1 MKLGYSFFVI
11 LNLQRVLMQK
21 IFALKKIILASF
33 IILGI
38 AASTL
43 LFNLKFSF
51 DFSQFFPEGDED
63 LIFYQDFIK
72 DFGVDDS
79 FMLIAIENEGGVFE
93 EDFLNRFNTVSVA
106 AKKLPYITENQSLT
120 TLFYPI
126 KTSFGY
132 TQIPVIHIDNPKK
145 YEKDWTKIKEDGL
158 FVNTLIDEN
167 ANSLIISLETE
178 DELNYDQSII
188 FLKELRNL
196 LKENNLNDYHLIGRT
211 FFYESLVEMQKDEL
225 IKTTSIGLFLVL
237 IVLILVYRRLSI
249 IVISLSSI
257 SLGLVLFLGI
267 LSLFGKELNSLAV
280 FYPILMLIVGTSD
293 VIHIMD
299 DYLGKLSKGI
309 EKNIAMK
316 ATLKE
321 VGISTLLTSVTTAIG
336 FASLLTSKSS
346 VVSGFGIDSALG
358 VLIAFVTILGFTCSL
373 LLLVKKDKLLP
384 KKKPTKN
391 WENNLYRV
399 NLFTKKYPRSILT
412 SSILFL
418 AVCIFGMTK
427 INTNYQI
434 KESLPKGSKIAT
446 DFEFFQNNYAG
457 FRPLQVAIKAQGQNK
472 ITDFKVVQE
481 IEKVVQKLQ
490 TIEPIKNVQSITTFY
505 KGIHKANHLN
515 KTEFF
520 KLPEKE
526 VTFEKYKKQLQKVA
540 RKPLKKFL
548 SPDAKKSRI
557 TATVLDIG
565 LDSVQTIYAAFN
577 KFNTTNIDTSLVKF
591 RLTGTGILLDKNA
604 FYVKDSL
611 ITGLLMGLLLVAI
624 IMAIIYKNLKLIFIS
639 LLPNMLPLVFAA
651 ALIGYLG
658 IPLEA
663 TIAVVFA
670 IVFGIAVDD
679 TIHFLGRYKVCLT
692 QGKTKEEALNIT
704 FNETGRALIITTL
717 ILFFG
722 FMVLLFSVHT
732 PSITIG
738 LLVSVTLLTALV
750 FDLLLLPVLIRK
762 FL

>member
-1 MKLGYSFFVI
+1 
-11 LNLQRVLMQK
+11 MQK
-21 IFALKKIILASF
+21 IFALKKIIFTSF
-33 IILGI
+33 VLIGI
-38 AASTL
+38 AAIAL

-51 DFSQFFPEGDED
+51 NFNQFFPEGDED

-79 FMLIAIENEGGVFE
+79 FMLVAIENKDGVFD
-93 EDFLNRFNTVSVA
+93 EDFLNRFNKVSVA
-106 AKKLPYITENQSLT
+106 AKELPYVTENQSLT
-120 TLFYPI
+120 TLFYPV
-126 KTSFGY
+126 KTTFGY
-132 TQIPVIHIDNPKK
+132 TRIPVIHIDKPER
-145 YEKDWTKIKEDGL
+145 YEKDWAKIKEDGL
-158 FVNTLIDEN
+158 FINTLIDEN
-167 ANSLIISLETE
+167 ANSLILSLATE
-178 DELNYDQSII
+178 DELDYEQSIV
-188 FLKELRNL
+188 FLNELRSL
-196 LKENNLNDYHLIGRT
+196 LKANNFNDYHFLGRT
-211 FFYESLVEMQKDEL
+211 FFYESLVQLQKEEL
-225 IKTTSIGLFLVL
+225 IKTTSIGIVLVL
-237 IVLILVYRRLSI
+237 IILILVYRRISI
-249 IVISLSSI
+249 IAISLSSI
-257 SLGLVLFLGI
+257 MLGLVLFLGT
-267 LSLFGKELNSLAV
+267 LSLLGKELNSLAV

-299 DYLGKLSKGI
+299 DYLGKLTRGI
-309 EKNIAMK
+309 EKNVAMK

-346 VVSGFGIDSALG
+346 VVSGFGINAALG
-358 VLIAFVTILGFTCSL
+358 VLVAFISILGFTCPL
-373 LLLVKKDKLLP
+373 LMLVDKDKLLP
-384 KKKPTKN
+384 KKKPTKT
-391 WENNLYRV
+391 WEKNLFRV
-399 NLFTKKYPRSILT
+399 NRFTKNYPRGIITVSLV
-412 SSILFL
+412 FL

-434 KESLPKGSKIAT
+434 KESLPQGSKIAT
-446 DFEFFQNNYAG
+446 DFEFFQTNYAG
-457 FRPLQVAIKAQGQNK
+457 FRPLQVAITAVGTNV

-481 IEKVVQKLQ
+481 IEKAVQKLH
-490 TIEPIKNVQSITTFY
+490 ELKPIQNVQSITTFY

-515 KTEFF
+515 KSEYF

-526 VTFEKYKKQLQKVA
+526 ATFKKYKKQLQKIA

-548 SPDAKKSRI
+548 SPDEKKSRI
-557 TATVLDIG
+557 TSTVLDIG
-565 LDSVQTIYAAFN
+565 LDSVQNIYAEFN
-577 KFNTTNIDTSLVKF
+577 RFTAQEIDSNLIKL
-591 RLTGTGILLDKNA
+591 RLTGTGILLDKNS

-611 ITGLLMGLLLVAI
+611 ISGLLMGLLLVAI
-624 IMAIIYKNLKLIFIS
+624 IMALIYKNLKLIFIS

-663 TIAVVFA
+663 TISVVFA

-679 TIHFLGRYKVCLT
+679 TIHFLGRYKVCLD

-704 FNETGRALIITTL
+704 FSETGRALIITTL

-722 FMVLLFSVHT
+722 FLVLLFSIHN

-750 FDLLLLPVLIRK
+750 FDLILLPVLIRK

>member
-1 MKLGYSFFVI
+1 
-11 LNLQRVLMQK
+11 MQK
-21 IFALKKIILASF
+21 IFALKKITLTSF

-38 AASTL
+38 CASAL

-51 DFSQFFPEGDED
+51 DFNQFFPEGDED
-63 LIFYQDFIK
+63 LIFYQEFIK

-79 FMLIAIENEGGVFE
+79 FMLVAIENEGGVFDA
-93 EDFLNRFNTVSVA
+93 DFLKRFNEVSVA
-106 AKKLPYITENQSLT
+106 SKKLPYVTENQSLT

-132 TQIPVIHIDNPKK
+132 TRIPIIHIDNPEK
-145 YEKDWTKIKEDGL
+145 YEKDWAKIKEDGL
-158 FVNTLIDEN
+158 FVNALIDEN
-167 ANSLIISLETE
+167 AHSLILSLETKDALDYE
-178 DELNYDQSII
+178 QSVI
-188 FLKELRNL
+188 FLKALRGL

-211 FFYESLVEMQKDEL
+211 FFYESLVELEKEEL

-237 IVLILVYRRLSI
+237 IILTLVYRRISI
-249 IVISLSSI
+249 IAISLSSI
-257 SLGLVLFLGI
+257 TLGLILFLGI

-299 DYLGKLSKGI
+299 DYLGKLSKGV
-309 EKNIAMK
+309 EKNSAMVT
-316 ATLKE
+316 TLKE
-321 VGISTLLTSVTTAIG
+321 VGISTFLTSVTTAIG

-358 VLIAFVTILGFTCSL
+358 VLIAFITIIGFTCSL
-373 LLLVKKDKLLP
+373 LLLVNKDKLLP
-384 KKKPTKN
+384 KKKPTKT
-391 WENNLYRV
+391 WENNLLRV
-399 NLFTKKYPRSILT
+399 NLFTKKFPRSILIT
-412 SSILFL
+412 SLVFL
-418 AVCIFGMTK
+418 AVCVFWMTK
-427 INTNYQI
+427 VNTNYQI
-434 KESLPKGSKIAT
+434 KESLPKGSKIAA
-446 DFEFFQNNYAG
+446 DFEFFQKNYAG
-457 FRPLQVAIKAQGQNK
+457 FRPLQVAITTVGQHT

-481 IEKVVQKLQ
+481 IEKVVQKLHALK
-490 TIEPIKNVQSITTFY
+490 PIKNVQSITTFY

-515 KTEFF
+515 KSEYF
-520 KLPEKE
+520 KLPENE
-526 VTFEKYKKQLQKVA
+526 AIFEKYEKQLQKIA

-548 SPDAKKSRI
+548 SQDGKKSRI
-557 TATVLDIG
+557 TSTVLDIG
-565 LDSVQTIYAAFN
+565 LDSIQNVYTEFN
-577 KFNTTNIDTSLVKF
+577 RFSTQQIDTNLIKL

-611 ITGLLMGLLLVAI
+611 ISGLLMGLLLVAI

-651 ALIGYLG
+651 ALIGFLE

-704 FNETGRALIITTL
+704 FSETGRALIITTL

-738 LLVSVTLLTALV
+738 LLVSVTLLSALV

>member
-1 MKLGYSFFVI
+1 MNKI
-11 LNLQRVLMQK
+11 L
-21 IFALKKIILASF
+21 ALKKTILAFF
-33 IILGI
+33 IILGLG
-38 AASTL
+38 ASAL
-43 LFNLKFSF
+43 LFSLKFSF

-79 FMLIAIENEGGVFE
+79 FMLIAIENEDGVFE
-93 EDFLNRFNTVSVA
+93 EDFLNRFNKASVA
-106 AKKLPYITENQSLT
+106 AKKLPFVTENQSLT

-132 TQIPVIHIDNPKK
+132 TRIPVIHIDNPEK
-145 YEKDWTKIKEDGL
+145 YEKDWAKIQEDDL
-158 FVNTLIDEN
+158 FVNTLIDKN
-167 ANSLIISLETE
+167 ATSLILSLETE
-178 DELNYDQSII
+178 DELDYDQSII
-188 FLKELRNL
+188 FLKELRAL
-196 LKENNLNDYHLIGRT
+196 LKANKLDNYHLIGRT
-211 FFYESLVEMQKDEL
+211 FFYESLVEMQKEEL
-225 IKTTSIGLFLVL
+225 IKTTSIGLLLVF
-237 IVLILVYRRLSI
+237 IVLILVYRRISI
-249 IVISLSSI
+249 IAIALSSI
-257 SLGLVLFLGI
+257 ALGLVLFLGL

-299 DYLGKLSKGI
+299 DYLGKLTNGI
-309 EKNIAMK
+309 EKNVAMK

-321 VGISTLLTSVTTAIG
+321 VGISTFLTSVTTAIG

-346 VVSGFGIDSALG
+346 VVSGFGIDSAIG
-358 VLIAFVTILGFTCSL
+358 VLVAFITILGFTCSL
-373 LLLVKKDKLLP
+373 LLVVHKDKLLP
-384 KKKPTKN
+384 KKKPTN
-391 WENNLYRV
+391 TWENNLFRV
-399 NLFTKKYPRSILT
+399 NLFTKKYPQCILT
-412 SSILFL
+412 ISLLFL

-434 KESLPKGSKIAT
+434 KESLPKGSKIAA
-446 DFEFFQNNYAG
+446 DFEFFQENYAG
-457 FRPLQVAIKAQGQNK
+457 FRPLQVAVNAQGQNK
-472 ITDFKVVQE
+472 INDFLVVQE

-490 TIEPIKNVQSITTFY
+490 GLEPIKNVQSITTFY

-515 KTEFF
+515 KTEYF

-526 VTFEKYKKQLQKVA
+526 KTFENYKKQLQKVA
-540 RKPLKKFL
+540 RKPLKKFM
-548 SPDAKKSRI
+548 SADAKKSRI
-557 TATVLDIG
+557 TGTVLDIG
-565 LDSVQTIYAAFN
+565 LDSIQNVYNEFN
-577 KFNTTNIDTSLVKF
+577 RFSATQIDTSLVKF

-624 IMAIIYKNLKLIFIS
+624 IMALIYKNIKLIFIS

-651 ALIGYLG
+651 ALIGFLG

-704 FNETGRALIITTL
+704 FRETGRALIITTL

-738 LLVSVTLLTALV
+738 LLVSVTLLSALV